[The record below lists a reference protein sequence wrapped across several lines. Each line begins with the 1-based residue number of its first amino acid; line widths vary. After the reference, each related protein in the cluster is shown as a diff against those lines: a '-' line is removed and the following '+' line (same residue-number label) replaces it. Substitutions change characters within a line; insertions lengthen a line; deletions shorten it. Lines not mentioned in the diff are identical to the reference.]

1 MKTTIYA
8 IEWVVKTE
16 NGNYKTSRQYSD
28 IYNDKDTAIRTAEM
42 TIKYDEKGYFISASI
57 IEITAGQYG
66 SFTKT
71 IKQIFNNKH

>member
-16 NGNYKTSRQYSD
+16 NGNYRTSRQYSD
-28 IYNDKDTAIRTAEM
+28 IYNDKDTAIRIAET
-42 TIKYDEKGYFISASI
+42 TIEHDKIGYFMSASVV
-57 IEITAGQYG
+57 EITAGQYG

-71 IKQIFNNKH
+71 IKFFNNEN

>member
-16 NGNYKTSRQYSD
+16 DGNYKTSRQYSD
-28 IYNDKDTAIRTAEM
+28 IYNDKDTAIQIAE
-42 TIKYDEKGYFISASI
+42 TTVKHDKTKYFASASVK
-57 IEITAGQYG
+57 EITAGQYG

-71 IKQIFNNKH
+71 IIEFFNNKH

>member
-8 IEWVVKTE
+8 IEWVIKTE
-16 NGNYKTSRQYSD
+16 NGNYKTSRQYAN
-28 IYNDKDTAIRTAEM
+28 IFNEKDTAIQIAE
-42 TIKYDEKGYFISASI
+42 TTVKHDESGYYASASV

-71 IKQIFNNKH
+71 ITKFFNDKY